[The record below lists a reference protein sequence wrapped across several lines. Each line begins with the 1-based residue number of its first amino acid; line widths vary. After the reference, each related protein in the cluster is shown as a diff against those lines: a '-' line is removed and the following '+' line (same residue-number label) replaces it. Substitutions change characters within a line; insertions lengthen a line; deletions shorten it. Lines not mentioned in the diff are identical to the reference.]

1 MGCEAILQLVVF
13 MTGIFA
19 TDEEDGP
26 IAAEPQPQRRKGAKT
41 QRKGE
46 KINCFSSS
54 RLCAFASLRFAALP
68 PVPQKKLSKKQQVQ
82 R

>member
-1 MGCEAILQLVVF
+1 MNRARQS
-13 MTGIFA
+13 
-19 TDEEDGP
+19 
-26 IAAEPQPQRRKGAKT
+26 RNRKDAKT

-46 KINCFSSS
+46 KINALSSS

-68 PVPQKKLSKKQQVQ
+68 LVPQKKLSKKQQVQ